1 MADLKLLD
9 RVFILSL
16 NISLLRDRRL
26 IIPS

>member
-16 NISLLRDRRL
+16 NTSLLRDRRL